1 MSTKESLQARI
12 QQEIAELTGAI
23 SGLVEGFKKL
33 QRPLVESHEK
43 VPQATNQ
50 LDKISAQTEEATHRM
65 LDMIEKITQRE
76 DDVIKGIEDIRAE
89 ATAGNTARV
98 NELAAE
104 ISEKANQNLNDAF
117 MIMDSLQFQDITAQQ
132 MDHAASLLEDIEEK
146 LHHILA
152 AIGAEGGLGAEAG
165 EVQRKVRAYDPHA
178 DFVDRKANQA
188 DIDTLFSQQ
197 K

>member
-12 QQEIAELTGAI
+12 QQEIAELTSAI

-65 LDMIEKITQRE
+65 LDTIEKITQRE
-76 DDVIKGIEDIRAE
+76 DDVIKGIEDIKQKASE
-89 ATAGNTARV
+89 GDVAAIE
-98 NELAAE
+98 ELAAE
-104 ISEKANQNLNDAF
+104 VSAKANQNLNDAF
-117 MIMDSLQFQDITAQQ
+117 SIMDSLQFQDITAQQ

-146 LHHILA
+146 LQHILQS
-152 AIGAEGGLGAEAG
+152 IGGDGALEG
-165 EVQRKVRAYDPHA
+165 QTDISPRKVRAYDPHA